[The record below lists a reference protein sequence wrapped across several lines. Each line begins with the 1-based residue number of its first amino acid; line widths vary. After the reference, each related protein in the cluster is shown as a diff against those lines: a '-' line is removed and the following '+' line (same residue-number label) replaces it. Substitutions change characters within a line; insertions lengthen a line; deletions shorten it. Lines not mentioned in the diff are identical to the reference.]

1 MICNLSFLTLWARC
15 FKRERG
21 GGVVVRTI
29 VNVMLLLCNDVLF
42 IML

>member
-15 FKRERG
+15 FKRGG

-29 VNVMLLLCNDVLF
+29 VNAMLLLCINVLF

>member
-15 FKRERG
+15 FKRG

-29 VNVMLLLCNDVLF
+29 VNAMLLLCIDVLF